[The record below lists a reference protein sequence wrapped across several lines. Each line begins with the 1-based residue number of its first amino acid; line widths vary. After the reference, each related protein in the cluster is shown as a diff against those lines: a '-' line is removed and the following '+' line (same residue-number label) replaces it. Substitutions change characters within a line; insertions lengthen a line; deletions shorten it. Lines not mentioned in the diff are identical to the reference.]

1 MMPPIDT
8 THNPVRDIPI
18 GALHT
23 TAKPAQDAI
32 AMTHQTGNCSHHVA
46 APPHNPET
54 AVTPDTEPLTDPV
67 RPLLILTK
75 HQNDSSF
82 QLTLGP
88 SMDIWSSFLLFSF
101 GSEHFKLL

>member
-8 THNPVRDIPI
+8 AHDPVRDIPI
-18 GALHT
+18 AALHA

-32 AMTHQTGNCSHHVA
+32 TMTHHTGNHSLHIG

-67 RPLLILTK
+67 RPLLNLIK
-75 HQNDSSF
+75 HQNA
-82 QLTLGP
+82 
-88 SMDIWSSFLLFSF
+88 MR
-101 GSEHFKLL
+101 